1 MVFGVCSSALLL
13 WRLGGLLK
21 LFPAAFVA
29 PFVFIP
35 SSNWADRTG
44 PRTTRTKMAG
54 PAGLGHLLNK
64 EGDEVAYSPPSTII
78 PSPSPGQL
86 TSASEGQ
93 RAHKYSNS
101 QSSASSIASSTTNST
116 NAQSGSHSRNPSYST
131 NPSTPP
137 SAHSTTG
144 SFPPYCTPESSHADS
159 VNSNNDNNHCYYRS
173 AGMADPVDPR
183 DNRAD
188 HAAIGDSNSD
198 ERSRNIERRLAYRHA
213 VNLTED
219 DRAES
224 PTDVAMP
231 MMRRALAG
239 QSRTNRYVS
248 RQQHPATS

>member
-1 MVFGVCSSALLL
+1 M
-13 WRLGGLLK
+13 LK